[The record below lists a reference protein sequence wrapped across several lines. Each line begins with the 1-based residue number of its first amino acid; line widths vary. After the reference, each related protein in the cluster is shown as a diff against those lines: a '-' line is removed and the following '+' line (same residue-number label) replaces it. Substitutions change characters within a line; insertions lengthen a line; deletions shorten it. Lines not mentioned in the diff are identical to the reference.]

1 MRTGGT
7 AMKIER
13 TGTRYRIVHGT
24 QAVEFGP
31 DKFEDL
37 FYAGAVNP
45 TGFYRLLVDNVC
57 DTAAQRTTIAAIVQ
71 AQSDMASAFATLQAQ
86 IKALG
91 PP

>member
-1 MRTGGT
+1 
-7 AMKIER
+7 MKIER
-13 TGTRYRIVHGT
+13 VGTRYKIAHGA
-24 QAVEFGP
+24 QAVEFGH

-57 DTAAQRTTIAAIVQ
+57 DTAAQRTAMAAMVQ
-71 AQSDMASAFATLQAQ
+71 AQPDMAAAFAALQGQ